1 MRMAR
6 RRLLNLEPPQDEE
19 ERGSGAQPPSP
30 HSTLS
35 TETSPV
41 CDAPG
46 PFVGPFSAQDLVKCR
61 CCHSFV
67 QHTAVASKG
76 LHVAGS
82 SCAGGEKDA
91 EVRGIGAIVA
101 SDASAGPLS
110 GGPGGRVIC
119 VACSERQHLEQQHER
134 YVGQQRQRGWI
145 WQDVATPQG
154 ADGEGAA
161 AGTCRGGWWKKIIPF
176 QKRARG
182 VEDDKELGEADAGDV
197 AYEMDELG
205 VEGAEGAEV
214 AEAGGGGAGH
224 GDGLLSLVP
233 PKGGDGKQAPDLSW
247 IGKHIF
253 DAHGEQCCEIC
264 FSAHPETLDAQ
275 GNLLPPEDRNEMV
288 FCSRCDILVHQ
299 ACYGGEIAN
308 GLPEGDWICQ
318 ACKAGLEQ
326 VECVLCPVPHGPVKR
341 TDGSQ
346 PFPEL
351 SVHFFFVKFFYKKFP
366 SLLSVFLSCFAFSV
380 PVLFLNIQTKT
391 CENRWAVGAHRL
403 HALCSRD

>member
-1 MRMAR
+1 
-6 RRLLNLEPPQDEE
+6 
-19 ERGSGAQPPSP
+19 
-30 HSTLS
+30 
-35 TETSPV
+35 
-41 CDAPG
+41 
-46 PFVGPFSAQDLVKCR
+46 
-61 CCHSFV
+61 
-67 QHTAVASKG
+67 
-76 LHVAGS
+76 
-82 SCAGGEKDA
+82 
-91 EVRGIGAIVA
+91 
-101 SDASAGPLS
+101 
-110 GGPGGRVIC
+110 

-197 AYEMDELG
+197 AYEMDEVG